1 MGLFRSDLECA
12 NGALSAV
19 RHRTR
24 PPRPGSAKERDM
36 VLQLLRLALEE
47 LLEKAP
53 DDQEREQVRGWM
65 ATAEQAVDAA
75 IDAARSSRPS
85 HRRARRT

>member
-1 MGLFRSDLECA
+1 
-12 NGALSAV
+12 
-19 RHRTR
+19 
-24 PPRPGSAKERDM
+24 M

-65 ATAEQAVDAA
+65 ATAEQSVDTA
-75 IDAARSSRPS
+75 IGAARRGPPS
-85 HRRARRT
+85 PRRARRT